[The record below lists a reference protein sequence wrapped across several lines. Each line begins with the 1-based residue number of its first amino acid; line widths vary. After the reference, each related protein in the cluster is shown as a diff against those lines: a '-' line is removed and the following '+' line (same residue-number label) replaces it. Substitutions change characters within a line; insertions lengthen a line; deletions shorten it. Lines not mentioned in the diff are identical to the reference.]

1 MPLNPDALL
10 AWSTPDI
17 PQTVTTR
24 DSMLYALSLGLPF
37 DDGLEELRYVYEKD
51 AVVFPTMPV
60 ILGRPDGWQ
69 DLAGAGVTRAMIVHW
84 AQRLEVVAPLVPN
97 QQVVSSNRI
106 AEVLD
111 RGPDK
116 GGVIILERH
125 LRDAA
130 TGALLAT
137 SESTVL
143 CRADGGFGG
152 ARAAKRP
159 YEAAPEAEADRS
171 IVLPTDR
178 RSAMLYRLNG
188 DYNPLHIEPAFAA
201 RAGFERP
208 ILHGLCTY
216 GVVAAGLR
224 RLFDLPVEARLERF
238 EARFSRPLLPGAAIR
253 VEAWGA
259 PGDLRFRAHDDASG
273 TVVLDFG
280 RAVYDA

>member
-1 MPLNPDALL
+1 MPLNPDILL

-17 PQTVTTR
+17 PQTVTAR

-37 DDGLEELRYVYEKD
+37 DDGLEELPYVYEKD

-69 DLAGAGVTRAMIVHW
+69 DLPGAGVTRAMIVHW

-111 RGPDK
+111 RGPHK

-152 ARAAKRP
+152 AREAQRP
-159 YEAAPEAEADRS
+159 YEPAPEGEAEGS
-171 IVLPTDR
+171 IILPTDR

-188 DYNPLHIEPAFAA
+188 DYNPLHIEPAFAT

-224 RLFDLPVEARLERF
+224 RLFDLPVDTKLKRF
-238 EARFSRPLLPGAAIR
+238 EARFSRPILPGAAIR
-253 VEAWGA
+253 IETWGT
-259 PGDLRFRAHDDASG
+259 PGDLRFRARDDESG
-273 TVVLDFG
+273 SVILDFG
-280 RAVYDA
+280 KAVYDV